1 MDTGCGLVTGAS
13 PRDVAGAEA
22 MKLCKRAG
30 NSDCKI
36 VARFD
41 TCGACAAS
49 KTSYGAGWSSTLE
62 AAKAMANDK
71 CEGSCKVL
79 IAKCE

>member
-1 MDTGCGLVTGAS
+1 LWSRYGRIA
-13 PRDVAGAEA
+13 PRRRWRRGDEA
-22 MKLCKRAG
+22 LKEAG

-49 KTSYGAGWSSTLE
+49 KTSYGAGWGSTLE